1 MNATSKALLTNFLYA
16 NLFFSSMPTDI
27 VCPFCATLCDDLE
40 VIVENEEIKSVKH
53 ACKLG
58 SAKFLN
64 ALKHRFKKPL
74 IRENSELREATMEE
88 ALDRA
93 ARILTAS
100 EHPLLYGWATTTCEA
115 HRVGIELAEEL
126 GAVIDSCTSVCHGPS
141 ELAVQ
146 DVGYPTITLGEVK
159 NRADLVIYWGSNPMH
174 AHPRHLS
181 RYSIFPRGYF
191 REHGSKDRELIVV
204 DVRKTDTAKLAD
216 TFIQVRPGGDY
227 ELLSALRLIVNGG
240 ELEQGEV
247 AGVPREEIYALAEKL
262 VSCQWGVLFFGQGLT
277 QSSGKIRNIDNV
289 ISLVRD
295 LNRHTK
301 FSMMMMRGH
310 YNVTGFSEVLT
321 WQAGFPFAVDFS
333 RGYPRYN
340 PGETAANDVLQRREV
355 DAALIVGSDP
365 VSHFPQ
371 RSVEYLASI
380 PLATIEPQWTPTT
393 ELSDVVIPCAIAGI
407 EFEGTAYRMDTV
419 PIRLR
424 KVVEPPKEIL
434 SDEEILKRLL
444 EKVRTLKK

>member
-1 MNATSKALLTNFLYA
+1 
-16 NLFFSSMPTDI
+16 MPTDV
-27 VCPFCATLCDDLE
+27 VCPFCATLCDDIE
-40 VIVENEEIKSVKH
+40 VIVEDNEITSVKH

-64 ALKHRFKKPL
+64 ALKHRFGKPL
-74 IRENSELREATMEE
+74 IREGGELKEAEMED
-88 ALDRA
+88 ALNRA
-93 ARILTAS
+93 AHILAAS

-126 GAVIDSCTSVCHGPS
+126 GAVIDSCTSICHGPS

-146 DVGYPTITLGEVK
+146 AVGYPTITLGEVK

-191 REHGSKDRELIVV
+191 RERGSKDRELLVV
-204 DVRKTDTAKLAD
+204 DVRKTDTAKIAD
-216 TFIQVRPGGDY
+216 TFIQVKPGSDY

-240 ELEQGEV
+240 ELEHSEV
-247 AGVPREEIYALAEKL
+247 AGVSKEDIYALAEKL
-262 VSCQWGVLFFGQGLT
+262 TSCQWGILFFGQGLT
-277 QSSGKIRNIDNV
+277 MSYGKIRNIDNA

-301 FSMMMMRGH
+301 FSIMMMRGH

-340 PGETAANDVLQRREV
+340 PGETAANDVLQNREV
-355 DAALIVGSDP
+355 DAALIVSSDP

-380 PLATIEPQWTPTT
+380 PMVTIEPHWTPTT

-407 EFEGTAYRMDTV
+407 EYEGTAYRMDTV

-424 KVVEPPKEIL
+424 KVVEPPEGVL
-434 SDEEILKRLL
+434 TDEEILRRIL
-444 EKVRTLKK
+444 ERVRELKG

>member
-1 MNATSKALLTNFLYA
+1 MV
-16 NLFFSSMPTDI
+16 TDV
-27 VCPFCATLCDDLE
+27 VCPFCGTLCDDIE
-40 VIVENEEIKSVKH
+40 VIVENNEIKGVKH

-64 ALKHRFKKPL
+64 ARK
-74 IRENSELREATMEE
+74 IRLTAPHIRSQDGHREATTEE

-93 ARILTAS
+93 ARILAAS
-100 EHPLLYGWATTTCEA
+100 EHPLLFGWSTTTCEA
-115 HRVGIELAEEL
+115 HRVGIALAEEL

-141 ELAVQ
+141 EMAVQ

-159 NRADLVIYWGSNPMH
+159 NRADLVIYWGANPMH

-191 REHGSKDRELIVV
+191 RERGSKDRELIVV
-204 DVRKTDTAKLAD
+204 DVRRTDTAKIAN
-216 TFIQVRPGGDY
+216 TFVQIKPGGDY
-227 ELLSALRLIVNGG
+227 ELLSALRLIINGG
-240 ELEQGEV
+240 DLEQDEV
-247 AGVPREEIYALAEKL
+247 AGVPREAIYSLAKKL
-262 VSCQWGVLFFGQGLT
+262 TSCQWGVLFFGQGLT
-277 QSSGKIRNIDNV
+277 MTYGKIRNIDNA
-289 ISLVRD
+289 ISMVKD

-301 FSMMMMRGH
+301 FSIMMMRGH

-340 PGETAANDVLQRREV
+340 PGETAANDVLQNREV
-355 DAALIVGSDP
+355 DAALIIASDP

-380 PLATIEPQWTPTT
+380 PMIAIDIHWTPTT

-407 EFEGTAYRMDTV
+407 EYEGTAYRMDTV
-419 PIRLR
+419 PIKLR
-424 KVVEPPKEIL
+424 GVVEPPKGIL
-434 SDEEILKRLL
+434 TDEEILTRLL
-444 EKVRTLKK
+444 DKVRALKKKAHG

>member
-1 MNATSKALLTNFLYA
+1 MV
-16 NLFFSSMPTDI
+16 TDV
-27 VCPFCATLCDDLE
+27 VCPFCGTLCDDIE
-40 VIVENEEIKSVKH
+40 VIVENGEIESVKH

-58 SAKFLN
+58 SAKFLH
-64 ALKHRFKKPL
+64 ARKGRFTTPL
-74 IRENSELREATMEE
+74 IRGEEGHIETTIEE

-93 ARILTAS
+93 ARILAAS
-100 EHPLLYGWATTTCEA
+100 ERPLLFGWATTTCEA
-115 HRVGIELAEEL
+115 HRIGVALAEEL

-159 NRADLVIYWGSNPMH
+159 NRADLIIYWGANPMH

-191 REHGSKDRELIVV
+191 RERGAKDRELIVI
-204 DVRKTDTAKLAD
+204 DVRKTDTAKIAD
-216 TFIQVRPGGDY
+216 TFVQVKPGGDY
-227 ELLSALRLIVNGG
+227 ELVSALRLIVNGG
-240 ELEQGEV
+240 ELKEDEV
-247 AGVPREEIYALAEKL
+247 AGVPRDQIYALAEKL
-262 VSCQWGVLFFGQGLT
+262 TSCQWGVLFFGQGLT
-277 QSSGKIRNIDNV
+277 MTRGKVRNIDNA

-295 LNRHTK
+295 LNRYTK
-301 FSMMMMRGH
+301 FSIMMMRGH

-340 PGETAANDVLQRREV
+340 PGETAANDVLQSREV
-355 DAALIVGSDP
+355 DAALIVASDP

-380 PLATIEPQWTPTT
+380 PMVTIDLHWTPTT

-407 EFEGTAYRMDTV
+407 EYEGTAYRMDTV
-419 PIRLR
+419 PIKLR
-424 KVVEPPKEIL
+424 KVLDPPEGIL
-434 SDEEILKRLL
+434 TDEEILKRLL
-444 EKVRTLKK
+444 EKVRALKK